1 MEDKIE
7 IIYYQ
12 MLEIENRLDKK
23 IEYLQQAEKNLEK
36 IALQIE
42 SFLKRMERQN
52 VR

>member
-23 IEYLQQAEKNLEK
+23 IEYLQQAEKKLEK

-42 SFLKRMERQN
+42 AIFKKMEKQN
-52 VR
+52 V